1 MEARQ
6 AKPDD
11 LQIRSELKQ
20 HILGQPYLLLLLTQ
34 DGLLN
39 LMGLNTH
46 IAGNMKWKKH
56 LTRQIDQGR

>member
-20 HILGQPYLLLLLTQ
+20 HIVGQSYLLLLLTQ
-34 DGLLN
+34 DRLWKW
-39 LMGLNTH
+39 MGLNIH

-56 LTRQIDQGR
+56 LIR